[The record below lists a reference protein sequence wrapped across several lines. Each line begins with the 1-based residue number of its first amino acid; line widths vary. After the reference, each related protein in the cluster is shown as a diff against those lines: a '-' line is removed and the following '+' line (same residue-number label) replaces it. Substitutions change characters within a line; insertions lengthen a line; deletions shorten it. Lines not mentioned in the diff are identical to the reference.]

1 MNTSR
6 LTCLQSSVQYSA
18 PPKITH
24 CEVLIQTSCCCCKL
38 IRYCSQTSR
47 WIEYLQPPRAS
58 GTLSSLS
65 ERLGG
70 QSAPAADSLWKQ
82 SHSRDGFY
90 YCLVTGI
97 HWPPGSWGKFVLL
110 QLIYTVQLILTFSEP
125 VLIGGGGV
133 ELGNSVLRDAHQRL
147 HQVRQLPFTQAASAL
162 SVKQLKNKQWTIKKT
177 AGGTKRLLM
186 EVKTV
191 FVQADR
197 A

>member
-6 LTCLQSSVQYSA
+6 LTCLQSSVQYFGSIC
-18 PPKITH
+18 PPKIIH
-24 CEVLIQTSCCCCKL
+24 CEVLIQTSCCCCNL

-70 QSAPAADSLWKQ
+70 QSAPTADSLWKQ

-97 HWPPGSWGKFVLL
+97 HWPPWFLREICSFAAHLHCSADSHLQWAGSDRRRRRRARQFCAEGRPPAPPSGPTAPFR
-110 QLIYTVQLILTFSEP
+110 S
-125 VLIGGGGV
+125 GC
-133 ELGNSVLRDAHQRL
+133 LRPL
-147 HQVRQLPFTQAASAL
+147 C
-162 SVKQLKNKQWTIKKT
+162 
-177 AGGTKRLLM
+177 
-186 EVKTV
+186 
-191 FVQADR
+191 
-197 A
+197 